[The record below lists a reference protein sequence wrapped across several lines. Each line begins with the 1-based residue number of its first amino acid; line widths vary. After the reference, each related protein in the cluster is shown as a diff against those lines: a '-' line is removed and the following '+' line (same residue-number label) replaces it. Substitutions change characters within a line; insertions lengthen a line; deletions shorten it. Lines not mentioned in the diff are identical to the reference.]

1 MRIVVGL
8 GVLLGVM
15 LLFVSFHYLH
25 ASSSEQESQYRAWV
39 KVSTMDMLSFSVA
52 YYEPR
57 TMQEKQVNVAYPEMP
72 PINRMGFV
80 YAPQ

>member
-1 MRIVVGL
+1 MRIAVGL
-8 GVLLGVM
+8 GVLLGGV

-25 ASSSEQESQYRAWV
+25 ASSSEQALRYRAWV

-57 TMQEKQVNVAYPEMP
+57 TMQEEQANVAYPEMP